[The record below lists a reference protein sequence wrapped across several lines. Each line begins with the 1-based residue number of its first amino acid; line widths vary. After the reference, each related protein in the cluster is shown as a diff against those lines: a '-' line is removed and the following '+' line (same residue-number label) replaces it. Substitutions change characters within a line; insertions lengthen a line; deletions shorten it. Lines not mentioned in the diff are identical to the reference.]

1 MHFHIVSLF
10 PEFFSSPLQAAL
22 MAKAQEAGLVSCSLH
37 NPREYGHGV
46 HKAVDDRPYGGGPG
60 MVFMLDPLVKT
71 LRKIQDISSDGT
83 MPASCTCA
91 NTPSHDKEDA
101 LAICP
106 VPLATS
112 SQQKAQRHRI
122 LVMSPAGKPFTQAMA
137 KELAKEA
144 EITLVC
150 GRYEGFDARL
160 EDIFPI
166 EYVSMGD
173 AVLNGGEVP
182 ALAIMEA
189 VSRLIP
195 GFMGKEASG
204 SEESFSDSLLE
215 YPHYTRPEIFEGHA
229 VPEVLRS
236 GDHARIAAW
245 RKEASL
251 KRTLRQRPD
260 LLQQAPLD
268 KIGAHFLAGLSHTR
282 PGKNLYLALVHH
294 PVIIEG
300 KNSGTSSL
308 TNLDIHD
315 IARLCRTYGLGGYY
329 IVQPLQDQQEVLQGI
344 LRHWLHGPASKSHA
358 DRAEA
363 LKLVQLTASIAEAQ
377 AHIHA
382 QTGEWP
388 LLWGSSAQWGE
399 QKSHPTPDILPFDV
413 ARQKLG
419 SAPALLLLGTGHG
432 LAPEVLHNCDGFL
445 RPLRF
450 LSDYNH
456 LSVRAAAAILVDRIL
471 QDIY

>member
-1 MHFHIVSLF
+1 MHFNIVSLF
-10 PEFFSSPLQAAL
+10 PEFFTSPLQTAL
-22 MAKAQEAGLVSCSLH
+22 MAKAQESGLVSFSTH
-37 NPREYGHGV
+37 SPRDHGHGV

-71 LRKIQDISSDGT
+71 LQDIEALHKQSQ
-83 MPASCTCA
+83 PAHA
-91 NTPSHDKEDA
+91 TPSRA
-101 LAICP
+101 P
-106 VPLATS
+106 
-112 SQQKAQRHRI
+112 RI

-137 KELAKEA
+137 RELATEPSL
-144 EITLVC
+144 TLVC
-150 GRYEGFDARL
+150 GRYEGFDARIEEL
-160 EDIFPI
+160 YPI

-182 ALAIMEA
+182 ALAIIEA

-204 SEESFSDSLLE
+204 TEESFSAGLLE
-215 YPHYTRPEIFEGHA
+215 YPHYTRPENFEGHM

-236 GDHARIAAW
+236 GDHARIATW
-245 RKEASL
+245 RREAAL
-251 KRTLRQRPD
+251 ERTLRHRPD
-260 LLQQAPLD
+260 LLRETPLMPQD
-268 KIGAHFLAGLSHTR
+268 AHYLASLPRTC
-282 PGKNLYLALVHH
+282 PGRNLYIGLVHH

-315 IARLCRTYGLGGYY
+315 IARISRTYGLGGYY
-329 IVQPLQDQQEVLQGI
+329 IITPLKDQQEVLQGI
-344 LRHWLHGPASKSHA
+344 LRHWLHGPAGKSHA

-363 LKLVQLTASIAEAQ
+363 LRLVRPATSIAEAQ
-377 AHIHA
+377 EHIHS
-382 QTGEWP
+382 QTGLAP
-388 LLWGSSAQWGE
+388 QLWGSSAQWGE
-399 QKSHPTPDILPFDV
+399 AATMPFDQ
-413 ARQKLG
+413 ARQKLHEK
-419 SAPALLLLGTGHG
+419 PALLLLGTGHG
-432 LAPEVLHNCDGFL
+432 LAPHVLQNCDGFL

-471 QDIY
+471 QDVY